1 MDMLVLLLASY
12 HWCLVFLKVPLFAL
26 QLQNNSAPIRTLKSL
41 AKHIQRHLHF
51 RDQSTLFDPQS
62 AQITTIPAEL
72 PASQAAM
79 VLMRVS
85 ESSLL
90 DCPSHWQ
97 SRSNKRSCQEATNL
111 RSSSWVL
118 STSSSIELTI
128 SKSATSRT
136 SPSPAL
142 AKATASGP
150 TMRDLPP

>member
-41 AKHIQRHLHF
+41 AKHIRRHLHF

-79 VLMRVS
+79 VLMRAS
-85 ESSLL
+85 ESSYLIA
-90 DCPSHWQ
+90 SHWQ